1 MERLVCFQYIPSN
14 YTKTDKFELELWS
27 GDQKRLFRKY
37 ASRRAEAM
45 KAITAAVESAV
56 QQQ

>member
-1 MERLVCFQYIPSN
+1 MTYKS
-14 YTKTDKFELELWS
+14 ELGLWS
-27 GDQKRLFRKY
+27 GDQKGLFRKY
-37 ASRRAEAM
+37 ASRRAESM

>member
-1 MERLVCFQYIPSN
+1 MTYKS
-14 YTKTDKFELELWS
+14 ELGLWS
-27 GDQKRLFRKY
+27 GDQKGLFRKY